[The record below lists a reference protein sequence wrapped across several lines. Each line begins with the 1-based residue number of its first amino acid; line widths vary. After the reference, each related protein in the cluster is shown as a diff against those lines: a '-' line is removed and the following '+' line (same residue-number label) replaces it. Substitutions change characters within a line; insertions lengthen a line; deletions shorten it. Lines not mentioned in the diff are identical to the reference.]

1 MLTLSNFIS
10 LLRLPLAVLFLI
22 NQSFFR
28 AALVVCAM
36 LTDVIDGYLARRWRN
51 ATKLGAVLDPIMD
64 KVFVI
69 FVVCILFHQGA
80 LTLSDSLLMI
90 SRDFAIVI
98 FGFFLLGKKQL
109 KHYQYG
115 AVLSGKITTS
125 LQFVALFFLSLGYT
139 IPTYAYYIFLL
150 LAVFFL
156 SELFYRVLRDS
167 ISSTTSDSE

>member
-10 LLRLPLAVLFLI
+10 LLRLPLAILFLI
-22 NQSFFR
+22 NNVVFR
-28 AALVVCAM
+28 AALVVGAM
-36 LTDVIDGYLARRWRN
+36 LTDVIDGYLARRWRIT
-51 ATKLGAVLDPIMD
+51 TKLGAALDPIMD
-64 KVFVI
+64 KFFVI
-69 FVVCILFHQGA
+69 FVVCVLYHQG
-80 LTLSDSLLMI
+80 TLSLNNSLLMI

-125 LQFVALFFLSLGYT
+125 LQFIALFFLSLGYS
-139 IPTYAYYIFLL
+139 IPSSAYYVFLL

-156 SELFYRVLRDS
+156 TELFYRVLRDS
-167 ISSTTSDSE
+167 ITTTTSDD